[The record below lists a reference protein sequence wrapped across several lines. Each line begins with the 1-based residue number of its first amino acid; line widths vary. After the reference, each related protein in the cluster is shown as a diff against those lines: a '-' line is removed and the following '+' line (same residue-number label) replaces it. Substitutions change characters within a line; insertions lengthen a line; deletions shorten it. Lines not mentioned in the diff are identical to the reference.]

1 MGEERRMPALL
12 GLTEA
17 EPGAAGGEEDLRGRR
32 LRDNA
37 GAVIGTVEELL
48 IDEPE
53 RQGRLLRVSGRRL
66 VPVDAI
72 VRIGPDTVCINR
84 SAAHV
89 AATPALPSQGEDQA
103 YLESVYAHYGYY
115 PFWAPGYAYPSYPAY
130 PPE

>member
-1 MGEERRMPALL
+1 MPALL

-17 EPGAAGGEEDLRGRR
+17 EPGAAGTEEDLRGRW
-32 LRDNA
+32 LRDDA

-53 RQGRLLRVSGRRL
+53 RQGRLLKVSGRRL

-72 VRIGPDTVCINR
+72 IRIGPDTVWINR

-89 AATPALPSQGEDQA
+89 AATPALPPRGADQA
-103 YLESVYAHYGYY
+103 YLEAVYAQYGYY